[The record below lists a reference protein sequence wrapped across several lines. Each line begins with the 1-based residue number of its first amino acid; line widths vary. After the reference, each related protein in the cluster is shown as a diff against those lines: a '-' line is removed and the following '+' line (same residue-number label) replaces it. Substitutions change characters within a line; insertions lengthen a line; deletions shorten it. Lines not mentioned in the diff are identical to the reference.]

1 MVDQATKKIVDMIDT
16 RDVNEVS
23 TWLKSYPNLKLIS
36 RDGSIPYKMAIE

>member
-23 TWLKSYPNLKLIS
+23 IWLQSYSNLKLIS
-36 RDGSIPYKMAIE
+36 RDGPIPYKMAIE